1 MTIAAG
7 HNVTRAEPTACRL
20 RRGLAEDLEYK
31 QFVVQGACTTNCL
44 YNGLVQQLIGRN
56 HELADL
62 ERAWQQARSGVP
74 QLAVVWGRRRVGKT
88 FLLTHF
94 AAGKRAVY
102 FTATR
107 QDSAERQLFRLTER
121 MREQLGSEVD
131 DLLAGP
137 FRGWEAAFRFLIR
150 LAETDPLLVVID
162 EAPRLLSSQQDFAD
176 LVSAVWENRI
186 RDQRLML
193 VLTGS
198 AVSVM
203 ERMLGAQGGLHR
215 RAALECRL
223 DPFSVREARS
233 FLPSIP
239 AADFI
244 TAYSACGG
252 YPLHLDR
259 WDESSSVH
267 DNLRRLA
274 YEPAGILVRD
284 AMDILSEDLDWRGG
298 YERVLAAIGY
308 GARRRS
314 RIAGRAQQRIDY
326 TLDRLWRSGYVRRVV
341 PVGHATADPLYE
353 IADTYL
359 AFWFG
364 VLRDDVDLIE
374 GGQGDAVQRRTE
386 QRLEQHIG
394 RVFES
399 ACREHAARLVRD
411 GELPPEMIIGRW
423 WRDEIAEVD
432 VLGMIGDRTALL
444 GECRWQAGPLTNR
457 DLIDLQRKIAYIPDP
472 GDDLTLMFWS
482 RSGTAE
488 QGLPS
493 KVWSAHD
500 VIM

>member
-1 MTIAAG
+1 
-7 HNVTRAEPTACRL
+7 
-20 RRGLAEDLEYK
+20 
-31 QFVVQGACTTNCL
+31 
-44 YNGLVQQLIGRN
+44 
-56 HELADL
+56 
-62 ERAWQQARSGVP
+62 
-74 QLAVVWGRRRVGKT
+74 
-88 FLLTHF
+88 
-94 AAGKRAVY
+94 
-102 FTATR
+102 
-107 QDSAERQLFRLTER
+107 
-121 MREQLGSEVD
+121 
-131 DLLAGP
+131 
-137 FRGWEAAFRFLIR
+137 
-150 LAETDPLLVVID
+150 
-162 EAPRLLSSQQDFAD
+162 
-176 LVSAVWENRI
+176 
-186 RDQRLML
+186 
-193 VLTGS
+193 
-198 AVSVM
+198 M

-223 DPFSVREARS
+223 DPFTVRKARS

-244 TAYSACGG
+244 TAYSVCGG

-341 PVGHATADPLYE
+341 PIGHATADPLYE

-364 VLRDDVDLIE
+364 VIRDDVDLIE

-386 QRLEQHIG
+386 QRLQQHIG
-394 RVFES
+394 RVFEG
-399 ACREHAARLVRD
+399 ACREHAAQLARD
-411 GELPPEMIIGRW
+411 GELPREMIIGRW

-432 VLGMIGDRTALL
+432 VLGMIGDQTALL
-444 GECRWQAGPLTNR
+444 GECRWQASPLTNR

-488 QGLPS
+488 QGFPS
-493 KVWSAHD
+493 KVWSADD
-500 VIM
+500 VIT

>member
-1 MTIAAG
+1 
-7 HNVTRAEPTACRL
+7 
-20 RRGLAEDLEYK
+20 
-31 QFVVQGACTTNCL
+31 
-44 YNGLVQQLIGRN
+44 
-56 HELADL
+56 
-62 ERAWQQARSGVP
+62 
-74 QLAVVWGRRRVGKT
+74 
-88 FLLTHF
+88 
-94 AAGKRAVY
+94 
-102 FTATR
+102 
-107 QDSAERQLFRLTER
+107 
-121 MREQLGSEVD
+121 
-131 DLLAGP
+131 
-137 FRGWEAAFRFLIR
+137 
-150 LAETDPLLVVID
+150 
-162 EAPRLLSSQQDFAD
+162 
-176 LVSAVWENRI
+176 
-186 RDQRLML
+186 
-193 VLTGS
+193 
-198 AVSVM
+198 
-203 ERMLGAQGGLHR
+203 MLGAQGGLHR

-223 DPFSVREARS
+223 DPFSVAEARS

-239 AADFI
+239 AADFV
-244 TAYSACGG
+244 TAYSVCGG

-326 TLDRLWRSGYVRRVV
+326 TLDRLWRSGYIRRVV
-341 PVGHATADPLYE
+341 PIGHATADPLYE

-359 AFWFG
+359 ALWFG

-386 QRLEQHIG
+386 QRLQQHVG

-399 ACREHAARLVRD
+399 ACRDHAARLARD

-432 VLGMIGDRTALL
+432 VLGMIGDQSALL
-444 GECRWQAGPLTNR
+444 GECRWQASPLTNR

-488 QGLPS
+488 QGFPS
-493 KVWSAHD
+493 KVWSADD

>member
-1 MTIAAG
+1 
-7 HNVTRAEPTACRL
+7 
-20 RRGLAEDLEYK
+20 
-31 QFVVQGACTTNCL
+31 
-44 YNGLVQQLIGRN
+44 
-56 HELADL
+56 
-62 ERAWQQARSGVP
+62 
-74 QLAVVWGRRRVGKT
+74 
-88 FLLTHF
+88 
-94 AAGKRAVY
+94 
-102 FTATR
+102 
-107 QDSAERQLFRLTER
+107 
-121 MREQLGSEVD
+121 MREQLGSAVD
-131 DLLAGP
+131 DLLAAP
-137 FRGWEAAFRFLIR
+137 FRDWEAAFRFLIR

-162 EAPRLLSSQQDFAD
+162 DAPRLLSSQQDFAD

-223 DPFSVREARS
+223 DPFTVREARS

-244 TAYSACGG
+244 TAYSVCGG

-259 WDESSSVH
+259 WDESSPVH

-341 PVGHATADPLYE
+341 PIGHATADPLYE

-386 QRLEQHIG
+386 QRLQQHIG
-394 RVFES
+394 RVFEG
-399 ACREHAARLVRD
+399 ACREHAAQLARD
-411 GELPPEMIIGRW
+411 GELPREMIIGRW

-432 VLGMIGDRTALL
+432 VLGMIGDQTSLL
-444 GECRWQAGPLTNR
+444 GECRWQASPLTNR

-472 GDDLTLMFWS
+472 GDDLTLTFWS
-482 RSGTAE
+482 RSGAVE
-488 QGLPS
+488 QGFPS
-493 KVWSAHD
+493 KVWSAED
-500 VIM
+500 VIL